1 MDYVLGIDGGG
12 TKTRGILM
20 DLEGNLI
27 KDISV
32 GPSNYHTYGI
42 EKASKA
48 ISTLFE
54 EVKKEITINALKF
67 VYLGLSGADVPE
79 DFKILNTALEPIFG
93 AIPFKVEND
102 TWCVLQSAQS
112 QNWGA
117 VSIYGTGANAGAVG
131 ETGEKHILRALNY
144 TAGGYGGGYEMA
156 MAALHYAFRSEEE
169 TYKKTALE
177 CEIPKLL
184 SVKNMDSV
192 VPLVFPEHQI
202 PYEKILKITPLLF
215 ELALK
220 EDAVCLEIL
229 RHFGQIQGQMVSGV
243 IKRAK
248 LEDKSVPVVLGGSV
262 YKGISS
268 AFIDAMMQEI
278 QKTAPRAYAVKP
290 DLPPVA
296 GAVLCAFGDVGQK
309 VDYQK
314 ICNQFKSL

>member
-20 DLEGNLI
+20 DLDGKLI
-27 KDISV
+27 GDMVV

-42 EKASKA
+42 ELASEA
-48 ISTLFE
+48 ISAIFE
-54 EVKKEITINALKF
+54 EVKTCISLESLKF

-79 DFKILNTALEPIFG
+79 DFNILNAALAPIFG
-93 AIPFKVEND
+93 SVPFKVEND

-112 QNWGA
+112 QSWGA
-117 VSIYGTGANAGAVG
+117 VSIYGTGANAGAVS
-131 ETGEKHILRALNY
+131 ESGEKHILRALNY

-156 MAALHYAFRSEEE
+156 MSALHFAFRSEEE

-177 CEIPKLL
+177 DEIPKLL
-184 SVKNMDSV
+184 SVKDMASV
-192 VPLVFPEHQI
+192 VPLVFPEHGI

-215 ELALK
+215 QLALK
-220 EDAVCLEIL
+220 KDAVCLEIL
-229 RHFGQIQGQMVSGV
+229 HHFGKVQGEMVSGL

-248 LEDKSVPVVLGGSV
+248 LQDKNVPVVLGGSV
-262 YKGISS
+262 YKGVSS

-278 QKTAPRAYAVKP
+278 QKTAPKAYAVIP

-296 GAVLCAFGDVGQK
+296 GAVLSAFNAIGHP
-309 VDYQK
+309 VDYQGLCK
-314 ICNQFKSL
+314 QIVSY